1 MNDEEFEKYL
11 DSCFEELEKKQD
23 HLTATYKMGEFDKFD
38 FDFEKEEI
46 HFSNNGKIEVI
57 VNIIP
62 IGSYNKKSETWMWAW
77 ANEAFNDAL
86 RKKSLKLKELANITG
101 FEMFENEMAEIEED
115 MAWEI
120 TGMAIHFLN
129 SEGAYRGPAN
139 ETLYFYSLTNVSSV
153 NT

>member
-11 DSCFEELEKKQD
+11 DSCIEELEKKQEY
-23 HLTATYKMGEFDKFD
+23 LSSTYKLGEFEKFSFD
-38 FDFEKEEI
+38 FDNEEI
-46 HFSNNGKIEVI
+46 HFSNNGKVEVI
-57 VNIIP
+57 ANIIP
-62 IGSYNKKSETWMWAW
+62 IGSFNKKSETWMWGW
-77 ANEAFNDAL
+77 ANEAFNDSL
-86 RKKSLKLKELANITG
+86 REKSLKLKELAEITG

-120 TGMAIHFLN
+120 TGMSVNLLN

-139 ETLYFYSLTNVSSV
+139 KTLYFYSLSNVSKV